1 MNKVLSSSVDDE
13 CKDKEEAEQ
22 AVTDNICRQID
33 RNFTLIHGIL
43 NSLQSP
49 IPLLDAY
56 SELCK
61 LYSIAVA
68 VPVSSCTAER
78 SFSALKRVSDLPWCK
93 KG

>member
-49 IPLLDAY
+49 VPLLDAY

-61 LYSIAVA
+61 LYSIAVQYQFLL
-68 VPVSSCTAER
+68 VPLNAAFR
-78 SFSALKRVSDLPWCK
+78 H
-93 KG
+93 